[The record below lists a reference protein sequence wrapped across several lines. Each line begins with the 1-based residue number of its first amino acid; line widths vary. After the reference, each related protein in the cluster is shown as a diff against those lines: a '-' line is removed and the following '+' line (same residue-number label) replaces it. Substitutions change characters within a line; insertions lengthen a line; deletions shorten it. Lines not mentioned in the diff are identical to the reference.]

1 MFVIQVYQH
10 SKVKAAVMQC
20 TQVNLTMPYVQGNQ
34 ICDSFGNPLLLRG
47 AHIQSTLDRYGTY
60 ATPADHYSFNHL
72 NSATFDV
79 MVNNWHMNTVRIAT
93 SDYMWQKW

>member
-1 MFVIQVYQH
+1 
-10 SKVKAAVMQC
+10 
-20 TQVNLTMPYVQGNQ
+20 MPNVQGNQ
-34 ICDSFGNPLLLRG
+34 ICDAFGSPLVLRG

-60 ATPADHYSFNHL
+60 ATPADHYAFNHL

-93 SDYMWQKW
+93 SDYMWQKWPGGPTRKPI